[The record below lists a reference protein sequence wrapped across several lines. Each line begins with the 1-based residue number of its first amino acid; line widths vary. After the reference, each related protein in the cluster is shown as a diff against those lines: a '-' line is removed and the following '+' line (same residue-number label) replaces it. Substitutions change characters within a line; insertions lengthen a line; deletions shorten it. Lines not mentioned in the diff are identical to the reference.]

1 MFPKCSPQLS
11 YAILILTEALLLSV
25 PISSD
30 TNPYQAPYPCFS
42 FLFNKQLIGAW
53 AHFGKFI
60 RKRKAT
66 WEKVVGFFFCFL
78 FFNTSRSGVL
88 LLLLLKTDYWRI
100 AWCAHEWD
108 CAQTCSAPGYW
119 GIVLC
124 AQEPVCA
131 QTHTALGV
139 ESDSKVLFDSL
150 YLLTKQLQSREMF
163 GFEIREV
170 YGHVKV
176 SCPLAPFL

>member
-42 FLFNKQLIGAW
+42 FLLNKQLIGAW

-66 WEKVVGFFFCFL
+66 WEKVVGFLFSFFQHKQIWSFIAPPAKDWLLENSVVCTWMRL
-78 FFNTSRSGVL
+78 CTDMQCSRVLGNSVVCPRTSLCTDTHCSG
-88 LLLLLKTDYWRI
+88 
-100 AWCAHEWD
+100 C
-108 CAQTCSAPGYW
+108 
-119 GIVLC
+119 
-124 AQEPVCA
+124 
-131 QTHTALGV
+131 GV
-139 ESDSKVLFDSL
+139 WLQGAIW
-150 YLLTKQLQSREMF
+150 QLVF
-163 GFEIREV
+163 A
-170 YGHVKV
+170 Y
-176 SCPLAPFL
+176 